1 MLCGLSVS
9 PASTLSFVDWGAS
22 SPAAPVVSASVGA
35 ARAIPPVTERAIA
48 IGSES
53 LSFENIWISFVR
65 AGKRPG
71 GSCGILLCFLL
82 AGPLDQPTPAGA
94 RRIRPEV
101 AWRRR
106 TPGTHRCP
114 ARLGRNG

>member
-22 SPAAPVVSASVGA
+22 SLAAPVVSASVGA
-35 ARAIPPVTERAIA
+35 ARAIPPVRERAIA

-53 LSFENIWISFVR
+53 LSFENIWISFVLPENVPAVRVASFFASFFLDRWMSPHPRGR
-65 AGKRPG
+65 AGSDRRWPG
-71 GSCGILLCFLL
+71 G
-82 AGPLDQPTPAGA
+82 DE
-94 RRIRPEV
+94 RRELTV
-101 AWRRR
+101 V
-106 TPGTHRCP
+106 P